1 MAANTELLEEI
12 HAMLAEQIIHEIKMY
27 RSEDM
32 PIPAADKAVYAKF
45 LRDNSIFCVPK
56 SEDDLMELRNRLMS
70 SDRSRA
76 IDELKRQAF
85 EDLSNDNY

>member
-12 HAMLAEQIIHEIKMY
+12 HSMLAEQIIHEIKMF
-27 RSEDM
+27 RAEDM

-56 SEDDLMELRNRLMS
+56 SEDDLLELRNRLMS
-70 SDRSRA
+70 SDRSKA
-76 IDELKRQAF
+76 LDELKKQAF
-85 EDLSNDNY
+85 ADLEGNNF